1 MRTRNILDV
10 TEETHIPLKSFL
22 LSGLGHEADD
32 VFKRIPDLWQD
43 MALGWQTLNPSF
55 VKPTYISL
63 HHYNSSSSQKK
74 IDEHDIFKTTS
85 DC

>member
-32 VFKRIPDLWQD
+32 VFKRIPGSVARYGFG
-43 MALGWQTLNPSF
+43 MANAQS
-55 VKPTYISL
+55 
-63 HHYNSSSSQKK
+63 
-74 IDEHDIFKTTS
+74 
-85 DC
+85 